1 MSQAHNED
9 TTCMLEVQTKR
20 IIQLENELE
29 ASKKRM
35 ANLEQI
41 IKMNQLL
48 RHDLLQQIDDLK
60 DAVDGK
66 A

>member
-1 MSQAHNED
+1 MSEAHNED
-9 TTCMLEVQTKR
+9 TTWMLEVQTER

-29 ASKKRM
+29 AAQKRM
-35 ANLEQI
+35 ADLEQI

-60 DAVDGK
+60 DALDGK

>member
-1 MSQAHNED
+1 MSEAHNED
-9 TTCMLEVQTKR
+9 TTWMLEVQTER

-29 ASKKRM
+29 AAQKRM
-35 ANLEQI
+35 ADLEQI

-48 RHDLLQQIDDLK
+48 RHDLLQQIDNLK

>member
-1 MSQAHNED
+1 MSEAHIED
-9 TTCMLEVQTKR
+9 TTWMLEVQTER

-29 ASKKRM
+29 AAQKRM
-35 ANLEQI
+35 ADLEEI

-48 RHDLLQQIDDLK
+48 RHDFLQQIDDLK
-60 DAVDGK
+60 NALDGE

>member
-1 MSQAHNED
+1 MSEAHNED
-9 TTCMLEVQTKR
+9 TTWMLEVQTER

-29 ASKKRM
+29 AAQKRM
-35 ANLEQI
+35 ADLEQI
-41 IKMNQLL
+41 IKMNQRL

-60 DAVDGK
+60 DALDGK